1 MGSEFPEFEHI
12 KYERDGDILFL
23 IFNRPEKLNAVNRT
37 LHNELVP
44 AITWAEHDPDSKV
57 IVFTGA
63 GRGFCAGG
71 DVAGQ
76 ANSPTG
82 TNSPRGPYDVGS
94 KGESMM
100 EVLLALEKPTI
111 AMVNGPAVGLGASIA
126 LFADM
131 AIAAEDARI
140 GDTHINVGLVPG
152 DGGAVIWPLLIGRL
166 LSGIEAERLGLVN
179 YAVPADQL
187 RARTLELATEI
198 ARQPTYAVR
207 ATKFAINRHI
217 KAAMNNTMDVA
228 LALELISLASEEHR
242 EAAREFVRSRASRK

>member
-76 ANSPTG
+76 AG
-82 TNSPRGPYDVGS
+82 QA
-94 KGESMM
+94 E
-100 EVLLALEKPTI
+100 EC
-111 AMVNGPAVGLGASIA
+111 LG
-126 LFADM
+126 
-131 AIAAEDARI
+131 
-140 GDTHINVGLVPG
+140 
-152 DGGAVIWPLLIGRL
+152 
-166 LSGIEAERLGLVN
+166 
-179 YAVPADQL
+179 
-187 RARTLELATEI
+187 
-198 ARQPTYAVR
+198 
-207 ATKFAINRHI
+207 
-217 KAAMNNTMDVA
+217 
-228 LALELISLASEEHR
+228 HR
-242 EAAREFVRSRASRK
+242 EQWQFAGVIRRVGGDPPV